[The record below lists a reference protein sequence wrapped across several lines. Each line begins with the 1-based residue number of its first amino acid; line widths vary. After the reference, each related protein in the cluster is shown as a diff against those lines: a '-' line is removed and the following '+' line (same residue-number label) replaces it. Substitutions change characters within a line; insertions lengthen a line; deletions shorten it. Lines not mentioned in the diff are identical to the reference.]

1 MDASILRC
9 LSFLLL
15 LTVISGSSAQ
25 VIKRTQRYSYT
36 QYASVHDTY
45 PTIVGNPTGDV
56 PTLDPSPS
64 TPTTTPT
71 TTPMTPMT
79 GPPTMPTTGPPTIP
93 TTTPMPP
100 YGGGAG
106 GGGAGGGGGGG
117 GMGGGGGGV
126 GVGAGGGGGGG
137 LGGGGGGG
145 GGGSGSWCVAS
156 QSASEKAL
164 QVGLDYACGYG
175 GADCSQI
182 QPGASCYN
190 PDTLR
195 DHASYAY
202 NDYYQKNPA
211 PTSCDFG
218 GTAQLV
224 STDPSSGSC
233 HFPSKGSASPT
244 PPTTPTPTPPM
255 QTPPTMMS
263 PPSPPSMFMPGTP
276 LGGSSS
282 FGPEPTGS
290 PNTATTISRQLL
302 LFLSSVSILMYI
314 LVANPA

>member
-15 LTVISGSSAQ
+15 LGIISGSSAE
-25 VIKRTQRYSYT
+25 VITRMQRYGDT
-36 QYASVHDTY
+36 LDAPIHDTY

-71 TTPMTPMT
+71 TSPMTPMT
-79 GPPTMPTTGPPTIP
+79 GPPTMPTTGPPSIP
-93 TTTPMPP
+93 TTTPTPP
-100 YGGGAG
+100 YGGGGAGAGDGGGGAG
-106 GGGAGGGGGGG
+106 GGAGAGGGGGGG
-117 GMGGGGGGV
+117 GIGGGGGG
-126 GVGAGGGGGGG
+126 GVGAGGGGGV
-137 LGGGGGGG
+137 GGGG
-145 GGGSGSWCVAS
+145 GGGSWCVANP
-156 QSASEKAL
+156 SASEKAL

-190 PDTLR
+190 PDTIR

-202 NDYYQKNPA
+202 NNYYQKNPS

-233 HFPSKGSASPT
+233 HFPSKGSTSPT
-244 PPTTPTPTPPM
+244 PPSPTPPM

-263 PPSPPSMFMPGTP
+263 PPSMFMPGTP
-276 LGGSSS
+276 LGGSSV
-282 FGPEPTGS
+282 FGPEPTAS
-290 PNTATTISRQLL
+290 PNTATTTSRQLL
-302 LFLSSVSILMYI
+302 LFLSSTSVLMYI
-314 LVANPA
+314 LLANPA